1 MTYNEKKNYLSSF
14 AILDAQINAKLKEKE
29 SWISRVLSLKSN
41 SRECFADV
49 DSKTIIEKIEQIE
62 REIVKDIDTLVDL
75 REEILSKIETLEDE
89 VLKQILYSKYILGKP
104 FSQIGEE
111 LCYCEKQIGRLHK
124 KAVLGLEI

>member
-49 DSKTIIEKIEQIE
+49 ESKTIIEKIEQIE

-111 LCYCEKQIGRLHK
+111 ICYCEKQIGRLHK
-124 KAVLGLEI
+124 KAVSKLEI

>member
-29 SWISRVLSLKSN
+29 SWISRILNLKSN

-49 DSKTIIEKIEQIE
+49 ESKTIIEKIEKIE

-75 REEILSKIETLEDE
+75 REDILAKIETLEDE

-124 KAVLGLEI
+124 KAVSKLEI

>member
-49 DSKTIIEKIEQIE
+49 ESKTIIEKIEQIE

-124 KAVLGLEI
+124 KAVLELEI